1 MKYTNYIIN
10 GRPVRPEL
18 LGNDLLALPA
28 AAMGMVA
35 MAGLLPG
42 AMLMDSGRYLK
53 LRYLLFKREQ
63 RNLNYVK
70 TVLRSLDRDET
81 RELINLLIAA

>member
-10 GRPVRPEL
+10 GRPVRPET
-18 LGNDLLALPA
+18 LGYDFIALPA
-28 AAMGMVA
+28 AAVGMTV

-42 AMLMDSGRYLK
+42 AMLMDSGRYIKLK
-53 LRYLLFKREQ
+53 YLLFKREQ

-70 TVLRSLDRDET
+70 TVL
-81 RELINLLIAA
+81 